1 MGLNK
6 RLSQLVACITLQ
18 RNFIIQSTAC
28 EGRRRASEG
37 SSTFLFFVANFKKRV
52 REKTFPPPVVFLTN
66 NAPQNLL
73 CVSPHYARPLKRK
86 KWKLVPGKGGW
97 GGGGKAAKGVWPFAG
112 MEFSLQQRKIVSSL
126 SWNNKS
132 DILFHY
138 DELKMRKIVHLSSL
152 AKIKTVIIC
161 LL

>member
-6 RLSQLVACITLQ
+6 RLSQLVACVTLQ
-18 RNFIIQSTAC
+18 RNFITQSTAC
-28 EGRRRASEG
+28 QGRGRASEG

-86 KWKLVPGKGGW
+86 KWKLVPGKGGQEW
-97 GGGGKAAKGVWPFAG
+97 LRGCGPLPEW
-112 MEFSLQQRKIVSSL
+112 
-126 SWNNKS
+126 
-132 DILFHY
+132 
-138 DELKMRKIVHLSSL
+138 SL
-152 AKIKTVIIC
+152 ACSNEKSFLLYLETINQKFYFITIC
-161 LL
+161 